1 MIAVHLENLIFLLFI
16 LGALLF
22 QLLTRAAGAASKDS
36 DEEEETEPEP
46 QSPPRP
52 PTSRPRPMS
61 DEERIRQFLEALG
74 QPPTAAPPPP
84 IAHRTETPPPVSA
97 TPRPTYQKPV
107 VLPHVPPF
115 GSPLPP
121 LTTRPP
127 DLPREIRLPGQIR
140 PTRQAKV
147 FIPKTGEPPP
157 FEVHEH
163 QTPLESPPAMAK
175 SAAEAYAAATQ
186 PPVAAPQS
194 QTHFAALLRSTS
206 SLRDAIVLREIFGP
220 PRSLQPL
227 DLPSSI

>member
-1 MIAVHLENLIFLLFI
+1 MIAVHLENLVFLLFI

-22 QLLTRAAGAASKDS
+22 QLLTRAAGTASKDS
-36 DEEEETEPEP
+36 DEETEPEP
-46 QSPPRP
+46 QSRPRP
-52 PTSRPRPMS
+52 PTPRPRPMS
-61 DEERIRQFLEALG
+61 DQERIREFLEALG

-84 IAHRTETPPPVSA
+84 VAHRTPPPVSVM
-97 TPRPTYQKPV
+97 PRPTYQKPV

-127 DLPREIRLPGQIR
+127 EQPS
-140 PTRQAKV
+140 
-147 FIPKTGEPPP
+147 

-163 QTPLESPPAMAK
+163 QTPPESPPATAK
-175 SAAEAYAAATQ
+175 SAADAYAAATQ
-186 PPVAAPQS
+186 LPVAAQQP
-194 QTHFAALLRSTS
+194 QTHFATLLRSTS

-227 DLPSSI
+227 DVISSI